1 MVREPEPARHERPAI
16 DEAALVAA
24 RAADKLLDAALD
36 RGLQRWVNTFAAVP
50 DQLRDAGLKEL
61 RRVCLRARAAYGA
74 KDSVREYL
82 PADVTEPFLAD
93 LDRLIRLLTRDAAE
107 R

>member
-1 MVREPEPARHERPAI
+1 VIREAEPARHERPAI
-16 DEAALVAA
+16 DEAALKAA

-36 RGLQRWVNTFAAVP
+36 RGVQRWINQFAMVP

-61 RRVCLRARAAYGA
+61 RTVCLRARAAYGA
-74 KDSVREYL
+74 KDSIRDYL
-82 PADVTEPFLAD
+82 APDVTEPFLVE
-93 LDRLIRLLTRDAAE
+93 LDRLLRLLAREAAE

>member
-1 MVREPEPARHERPAI
+1 VVREAEPARHERPAI
-16 DEAALVAA
+16 DEAALKAA

-36 RGLQRWVNTFAAVP
+36 RGLQRWINIFATVP

-61 RRVCLRARAAYGA
+61 RPVCLRARAAYGA
-74 KDSVREYL
+74 KDSIRDYL
-82 PADVTEPFLAD
+82 HPDVTEPFLVE
-93 LDRLIRLLTRDAAE
+93 LDRLIRLLARDAAE